1 MNKFF
6 DFLGSMLE
14 TALFLKGLP
23 ILITIIVV
31 LFGVALINKANVSLQ
46 VDKEK
51 TILHTDVEST
61 IQKIAQEVVNNN
73 EFTLVID
80 DSDSYDV
87 SLDYIIKNKNYSLEQ
102 YDQLIKEEITKVYNR
117 IKDKEIVNDTLFGED
132 TIVNSNDICFSINY
146 DDGVFSYFGIAV
158 LKYDMKNKWDE
169 SYFYEMNNPI
179 VTQKLWDNVMKN
191 RQQ

>member
-87 SLDYIIKNKNYSLEQ
+87 SLDYIIKNII
-102 YDQLIKEEITKVYNR
+102 QL
-117 IKDKEIVNDTLFGED
+117 
-132 TIVNSNDICFSINY
+132 
-146 DDGVFSYFGIAV
+146 
-158 LKYDMKNKWDE
+158 
-169 SYFYEMNNPI
+169 
-179 VTQKLWDNVMKN
+179 
-191 RQQ
+191 